1 MKRKLT
7 AGTSLEWKEDW
18 LKGLPLY
25 NEKKTNRRDFSY
37 RTKRRLT
44 EGTSPIKWKEDGLKG
59 LPPQSKNK
67 TDRRDL
73 SHRVKRRLTEQT
85 PLILQNMYW
94 ALLPP
99 PSGTWWLGRWGRV
112 SITHSAELCGLSTG
126 EPASLVPAKS
136 WFVEEREMQ
145 LRSRDIR
152 PLSLRLWGMLAALF
166 LSANR
171 DFYKFLFYISVIY

>member
-1 MKRKLT
+1 M
-7 AGTSLEWKEDW
+7 
-18 LKGLPLY
+18 
-25 NEKKTNRRDFSY
+25 
-37 RTKRRLT
+37 KRRLT
-44 EGTSPIKWKEDGLKG
+44 EGISPIQWKEDGLKE

-99 PSGTWWLGRWGRV
+99 PSGTWWLGRWGQV